1 MKALHQIDISH
12 NILLLPTVSLET
24 GLAKARV
31 SASYPTL
38 IICPDGDLNEAL
50 SASRAAGFAL
60 PPTSY
65 SQLSNDSLRD
75 HWRQISKH
83 LLPDEP
89 YLGREPSLLSRLDV
103 GPTDLP
109 MRWLARQFESKPWS
123 ELESGN
129 DIESI
134 VRRAVDWL
142 LAISVTAHFEA
153 QDVTPQQAAPYWNN
167 VYHQKAKEFTTTVS
181 VSLPG
186 VPAPYARRA
195 FELETRSRIEVIEQL
210 DPADTWSVDL
220 SARSD
225 ALVERAAIEF
235 VVAHQALGRSGIG
248 VPLPSI
254 PQAAF
259 TALAKL
265 ERHFEGHQNGPT
277 VWRLLDQLNQAAN
290 IAWTPAVERV
300 VARAS
305 KIHAYTNFP
314 IGLLR
319 LPSDSA
325 PLMSRVPIAYR
336 PLIPLTRAIQL
347 ELDDSPG
354 IVLSQRCRVLVA
366 ECIPTSDPVG
376 VMSRQGW
383 DVSES
388 YFASQG
394 PPVELRR
401 VETLSVEALRA
412 AVGEHA
418 PDILVLSAHGSL
430 LRASNAATILI
441 GDDRCLGPELG
452 SLPPVVIL
460 SSCYTAPRG
469 EAVVSTADLLLR
481 QGALAVLG
489 TQVPVN
495 VAHNAMLMVRFF
507 LYIGEVLAGRESHNN
522 LLEAWHRTQASNA
535 VNDVLQGSQRLQS
548 WGMSSAAS
556 GRPVIEEFMGHGST
570 GRLRHGHVY
579 ADTEEVLGE
588 IADATGNGPQVR
600 NWFRRPGYVPESLFY
615 LFIGRPDIIYFND
628 PVQNSRLS

>member
-1 MKALHQIDISH
+1 
-12 NILLLPTVSLET
+12 
-24 GLAKARV
+24 
-31 SASYPTL
+31 
-38 IICPDGDLNEAL
+38 
-50 SASRAAGFAL
+50 
-60 PPTSY
+60 
-65 SQLSNDSLRD
+65 
-75 HWRQISKH
+75 
-83 LLPDEP
+83 
-89 YLGREPSLLSRLDV
+89 
-103 GPTDLP
+103 
-109 MRWLARQFESKPWS
+109 MRWLARQFENKPWS
-123 ELESGN
+123 ELGSGN

-153 QDVTPQQAAPYWNN
+153 QDATTQQAAPHWNE
-167 VYHQKAKEFTTTVS
+167 VHGQKAKEFTAAVS
-181 VSLPG
+181 ISLPG
-186 VPAPYARRA
+186 VPARYVRRA
-195 FELETRSRIEVIEQL
+195 FEPETRSRIGVIEQL

-220 SARSD
+220 STRSD

-235 VVAHQALGRSGIG
+235 VVAHQALGRGGIG
-248 VPLPSI
+248 IPLPSI

-259 TALAKL
+259 TALAEL
-265 ERHFEGHQNGPT
+265 ERHFEGNQSGPT
-277 VWRLLDQLNQAAN
+277 VWRLLNRLNQAAN
-290 IAWTPAVERV
+290 VAWTPAVERV
-300 VARAS
+300 IARAS
-305 KIHAYTNFP
+305 TIHAYTNFP

-319 LPSDSA
+319 LPSDNA
-325 PLMSRVPIAYR
+325 PLISRVPIAYR
-336 PLIPLTRAIQL
+336 PLIPLTRTIQL
-347 ELDDSPG
+347 ELGGSPG
-354 IVLSQRCRVLVA
+354 IVLSQSCRILVA
-366 ECIPTSDPVG
+366 ECIPISDPVG

-388 YFASQG
+388 YFARQG

-418 PDILVLSAHGSL
+418 PDILVISAHGSL
-430 LRASNAATILI
+430 LHDSNVATIII
-441 GDDRCLGPELG
+441 GKDRCLGPELG

-469 EAVVSTADLLLR
+469 AAVVSIADLLLR

-489 TQVPVN
+489 TQVPVD

-507 LYIGEVLAGRESHNN
+507 VYIGEVLLGRESHNN

-535 VNDVLQGSQRLQS
+535 VNDVLQGSPGLQR

-556 GRPVIEEFMGHGST
+556 GRSVLVEFMSHRST
-570 GRLRHGHVY
+570 GRLRHGNVY

-588 IADATGNGPQVR
+588 IADAMGSGEQVR

-628 PVQNSRLS
+628 PFKDAELS